1 MQSPG
6 PVLRILKSLY
16 YPSYRWIL
24 RIRCWHADRYAGV
37 PSTACVTAYPPALLR
52 FRVNGSLGANRFL
65 EVGERVGQDI
75 QAALLNLVKGIE
87 PRQSVLDFGCGCGR
101 TLLWLIRQFPDTRF
115 HGTDVDAEAIEWR
128 RRNLRSAEFRVNSP
142 LPPLPYDDEQ
152 FDLIYAL
159 SVFTHLSDAHQ
170 RSWLPEL
177 RRILCRGGTLLLTV
191 HGEEVWK
198 HLSAEQQKRVRSE
211 GFLFE
216 RSKKLRGIVPDWYQ
230 TAYHTENY
238 ELATVGLHFRVLTY
252 ARCAMGYQDVLIAQ
266 RD

>member
-1 MQSPG
+1 M
-6 PVLRILKSLY
+6 
-16 YPSYRWIL
+16 
-24 RIRCWHADRYAGV
+24 
-37 PSTACVTAYPPALLR
+37 
-52 FRVNGSLGANRFL
+52 NGSLGANRFL
-65 EVGERVGQDI
+65 EVGERASQAI
-75 QAALLNLVKGIE
+75 QAALLNPGKGIE

-115 HGTDVDAEAIEWR
+115 HGTDVDAEAIEWC
-128 RRNLRSAEFRVNSP
+128 RRNLGSAEFRVNSP
-142 LPPLPYDDEQ
+142 LPPLSYDDEQ

-177 RRILCRGGTLLLTV
+177 RRILRRGGTLLLTV

-216 RSKKLRGIVPDWYQ
+216 RSKKLRGIVPDWY
-230 TAYHTENY
+230 HTEHY
-238 ELATVGLHFRVLTY
+238 AIATVGLYFRVLNY